1 MIKANCRERFTA
13 DDFEFVV
20 KTLARSDRDSV
31 TLVELLTDAEA
42 RDAIL
47 DDPRLFQTVLE
58 HGAPLTISPQLYFYI
73 LVRHVLKQTGLND
86 RGTSDYVASLL
97 EKFSQTT
104 QMRSPAD
111 GRDMP
116 IQYVSDMMVALRDA
130 SPQQTF
136 LIRAHMGNYALFI
149 SGIFHE
155 TVESRSQR
163 GAPDVSFYED
173 IGRSSYR
180 AVAQHRVAKS
190 CELTRIFESLSSGFR
205 DVRLALNHLADSLLH
220 LDGGPTPDLLLS

>member
-13 DDFEFVV
+13 DDFDFVV
-20 KTLARSDRDSV
+20 KTLARSERDSV
-31 TLVELLTDAEA
+31 TLVDLLTDAET

-47 DDPRLFQTVLE
+47 DDKRLFQTVLE

-73 LVRHVLKQTGLND
+73 LVRHVLKETGMND
-86 RGTSDYVASLL
+86 RAMSDYVASLL
-97 EKFSQTT
+97 ERFSQTAR
-104 QMRSPAD
+104 MRSPAD
-111 GRDMP
+111 GSTGTV
-116 IQYVSDMMVALRDA
+116 QYVSDMMVALRNA

-149 SGIFHE
+149 TGIFHE

-173 IGRSSYR
+173 VGRSSYK
-180 AVAQHRVAKS
+180 AVARHQVARS
-190 CELTRIFESLSSGFR
+190 CDLTGIYETLAAEFHS
-205 DVRLALNHLADSLLH
+205 VRLALNRLADSLLH
-220 LDGGPTPDLLLS
+220 LDSSSTPTLSLT